1 MAEGILS
8 SDGTQWKEKSFFG
21 VYNHGSEPIRNSLK
35 FVIIVPSPSHSTTL
49 CKLFRQYLVLRF
61 CNLLYWVLKVSFS
74 HLHHTYRAH
83 NLTLH
88 SSRGYRT
95 CKIQKRRTPSSQDFT
110 PRFHALCEFPPAK
123 TVAQEISMPAAI
135 PTLSACAFECKF
147 CTDIG
152 T

>member
-35 FVIIVPSPSHSTTL
+35 VVIIVPSPSHSTTL

-83 NLTLH
+83 NLTLPFIH
-88 SSRGYRT
+88 QEGVAPVRYKNAVLQVHKISRPAFMPFVIFLLR
-95 CKIQKRRTPSSQDFT
+95 KQLPRRYQCLLLSQ
-110 PRFHALCEFPPAK
+110 RYQRVHLNANVAL
-123 TVAQEISMPAAI
+123 I
-135 PTLSACAFECKF
+135 
-147 CTDIG
+147 
-152 T
+152 